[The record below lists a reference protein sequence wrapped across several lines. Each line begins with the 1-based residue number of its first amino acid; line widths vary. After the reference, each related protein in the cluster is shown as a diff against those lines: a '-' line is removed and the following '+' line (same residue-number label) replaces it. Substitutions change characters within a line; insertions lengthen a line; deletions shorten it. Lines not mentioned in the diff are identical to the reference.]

1 MATPAMKIADVVKNT
16 AFAKYFR
23 QKLAEKSALI
33 RSGVVS
39 SDPALANVIA
49 ANGGVGG
56 TTVNLPFWNDIIGED
71 EVLSDITPLT
81 AGKITAGQD
90 VAVCL
95 RRGRAWSVS
104 DLAADFACDDPV
116 AAIADRIADY
126 WSRRRQASVFS
137 VLKGVFADNVANDG
151 GDLFLDISGEVG
163 DDAVLNK
170 NTLNMGAQ
178 KLGDAKDMLVA
189 VAMHSMAEARLNEV
203 GGSAYV
209 ARAADNP
216 AALSRYNGRAIIMDD
231 SVPYDSSTGVATIYL
246 FGAGAI
252 ALNDVPTKV
261 PFEAG
266 RDILSSMDVLATR
279 NSWIAHVRGVKWRG
293 VASGA
298 TPTNAELELA
308 ASWDRVYERKSVRSV
323 AIRCKIA

>member
-1 MATPAMKIADVVKNT
+1 MAAAMKIADVVTNT

-39 SDPALANVIA
+39 SDPALAALIA

-56 TTVNLPFWNDIIGED
+56 TTVNLPFWNDITGVD
-71 EVLSDITPLT
+71 EVLSETVALTP
-81 AGKITAGQD
+81 AKIAAGQD

-95 RRGRAWSVS
+95 RRGKAWSVS

-126 WSRRRQASVFS
+126 WSRRRQAAVFS

-151 GDLFLDISGEVG
+151 ADLVLDISGEMG

-178 KLGDAKDMLVA
+178 KLGDAKELLVA

-203 GGSAYV
+203 GGTSYI

-216 AALSRYNGRAIIMDD
+216 ASLSRYNGRAIIMDD
-231 SVPYDSSTGVATIYL
+231 SVPYDAATGIATIYL

-252 ALNDVPTKV
+252 ALNDVPSKV
-261 PFEAG
+261 PFESG
-266 RDILSSMDVLATR
+266 RDILSSMDVLASR
-279 NSWIAHVRGVKWRG
+279 NAWIAHVRGIKWKG
-293 VASGA
+293 TAAGA

-308 ASWDRVYERKSVRSV
+308 ASWDRVYEQKAVRAV
-323 AIRCKIA
+323 AIKCKIA